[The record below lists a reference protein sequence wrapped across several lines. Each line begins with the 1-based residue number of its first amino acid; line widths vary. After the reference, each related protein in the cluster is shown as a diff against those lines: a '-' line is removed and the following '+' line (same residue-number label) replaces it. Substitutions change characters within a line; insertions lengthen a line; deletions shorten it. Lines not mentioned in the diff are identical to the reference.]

1 MTDAALPPSGPPT
14 VPVTDAELH
23 AFADRQLTAE
33 RASEVA
39 AWLARRPEEAAR
51 VRAWEDQKRDLR
63 ALFDPVLDEALP
75 PTLQRAARRRLPW
88 LGQALAASLVAA
100 VAAGGAG
107 WALRG
112 AHDEAAAVAA
122 AAGAGRDGVA
132 DRQFAARAAIAHA
145 VYTPEVKRPV
155 EVDAEH
161 EDQLVKWLSRRM
173 GAAMKAPHLQ
183 ALGYAL
189 EGGRL
194 LPGEQGPVAQFM
206 YRDGDG
212 HRLTLY
218 VSNEHGGK
226 ASGQPGPAAGLRAPA
241 SGGVTAFRFASEG
254 QVNVFYWVDGPFR
267 YAITA
272 AADRAALTRVSAEV
286 YRQLET
292 AAP

>member
-1 MTDAALPPSGPPT
+1 MTDSALPPTGPPA

-23 AFADRQLTAE
+23 AYADRQLTAE
-33 RASEVA
+33 RAGEVA

-51 VRAWEDQKRDLR
+51 VRDWEDQKRALR
-63 ALFDPVLDEALP
+63 ALFDPILDEALP
-75 PTLQRAARRRLPW
+75 PALQRAARRRAPW
-88 LGQALAASLVAA
+88 HRRPLAAGLAAGLVAA

-107 WALRG
+107 WTLRG
-112 AHDEAAAVAA
+112 AHDASAAVAA
-122 AAGAGRDGVA
+122 SGRDAFA
-132 DRQFAARAAIAHA
+132 DPGFAQRAAIAHA

-206 YRDGDG
+206 YRDAEG

-218 VSNEHGGK
+218 VSNER
-226 ASGQPGPAAGLRAPA
+226 PGSRPANAARAD
-241 SGGVTAFRFASEG
+241 TAFRFASEG
-254 QVNVFYWVDGPFR
+254 ALNVFYWVDGPFR

-272 AADRAALTRVSAEV
+272 AADRGALTRVSSEV
-286 YRQLET
+286 YRQLEQ
-292 AAP
+292 AGP

>member
-1 MTDAALPPSGPPT
+1 MTDARLPPPGPPP

-23 AFADRQLTAE
+23 AWADRQLTAE
-33 RASEVA
+33 RAAEVA
-39 AWLARRPEEAAR
+39 AWLAHRPEEAAR
-51 VRAWEDQKRDLR
+51 VRAWQDQKRDLR
-63 ALFDPVLDEALP
+63 ALFDPVLDEAVP
-75 PTLQRAARRRLPW
+75 ASLQRAARRPLPW
-88 LGQALAASLVAA
+88 YRQALAASLLAA
-100 VAAGGAG
+100 VVAGGAG

-112 AHDEAAAVAA
+112 AHDDAALAA
-122 AAGAGRDGVA
+122 LAASTARDGVA
-132 DRQFAARAAIAHA
+132 GERFATRAAIAHA
-145 VYTPEVKRPV
+145 VYTPDAKRPV

-161 EDQLVKWLSRRM
+161 EDQLVKWLSKRL

-212 HRLTLY
+212 RRLTLY
-218 VSNEHGGK
+218 VSNEHLP
-226 ASGQPGPAAGLRAPA
+226 APGPSAPA
-241 SGGVTAFRFASEG
+241 GTRADTAFRFASEG
-254 QVNVFYWVDGPFR
+254 QVNVFYWADGAFR

-286 YRQLET
+286 YRQLDA